1 MPRQGPMEAPVCLI
15 TNDDR
20 GKLAIM
26 PDALEILD
34 RIDQPVVVVTIVGLY
49 RTGKSYLM
57 NQLAGKKK
65 GFTLG
70 ITRIQPHTK
79 GIWMWCL
86 PHPTKPGHTLVLL
99 DTEGLGDAE
108 KGDSNNDSVIFALAI
123 LLSSVLV
130 YNGMGTINPQAL
142 ELLHFVTE
150 LADHI
155 KLGGKENK
163 QDEDEDDDEEGFAR
177 VFPAFVWVVRDFI
190 LQLEIDGKDVTE
202 SEYLEHMLTLKKG
215 IGKRVLEYNLPR
227 ECIQRFFP
235 TRNCFVF
242 VRPASKDQISKLE
255 SLPEHA
261 LDPKFVAQ
269 MRKFHDYVF
278 EKAEVKKVKG
288 GHELNGRKFG
298 ILVNNYVTT
307 IVNGGAPCIEN
318 AVLSMAKS
326 ENEAAMLDAEEHYKT
341 QMEKLVKL
349 PAAVQ
354 ELSDAHGKCV
364 REALDIFMKRSFKDK
379 DHHYQGML
387 KNRLEGFYAAM
398 VVKNENTSLER
409 CRSLIKDL
417 FTTLE
422 KNVTS
427 GVYFRPDGYKTYIC
441 DRDKVVKQFQ
451 EIPNKGVK
459 AQLVLE
465 EFLSSKKGESE
476 TILQADANLTEAQ
489 KKVAEEKAKAAQL
502 EQERKA
508 AEERA
513 LQKEQLL
520 KDQERSHQ
528 ENLVRLKAKMREDA
542 AKQKMEAEKALQA
555 EQLLK
560 DQMRSHQEHMA
571 QLQRKMEEETE
582 NTKKAAEKKAF
593 QAEQL
598 MKDRERS
605 HQEYVAQLQR
615 KVEEAENIKKEAE
628 KKASQAAQLLEER
641 MRSHQ
646 EHMAQLQ
653 RKMEEETENTKKAL
667 EKKASQAAQLLED
680 RERSH
685 QENIE
690 KLTTK
695 MREEAQKER
704 TLEGRMKLQE
714 DLIRQGFEDQARRME
729 SEIESLKK
737 EVQQALRRPGL
748 CELIRRALSY
758 VFGF

>member
-1 MPRQGPMEAPVCLI
+1 MPLQGTMEAPVCLI
-15 TNDDR
+15 GNDDSAQ
-20 GKLAIM
+20 LAIM
-26 PDALEILD
+26 PDALEILN
-34 RIDQPVVVVTIVGLY
+34 RIDQPVVVVAIVGFY

-65 GFTLG
+65 GFSLR
-70 ITRIQPHTK
+70 ITTIQPHTK

-108 KGDSNNDSVIFALAI
+108 KGDSNNDSALFTLAV
-123 LLSSVLV
+123 LLSSLMV
-130 YNGMGTINPQAL
+130 YNSMGSINQQAL
-142 ELLHFVTE
+142 EQLHFVPE
-150 LADHI
+150 LSESI

-202 SEYLEHMLTLKKG
+202 SQYLEYMLTLKKG
-215 IGKRVLEYNLPR
+215 IGKRVMEYNLPR

-242 VRPASKDQISKLE
+242 VRPVSRDQISKLE

-269 MRKFHDYVF
+269 MRKFRDYVF
-278 EKAEVKKVKG
+278 EKAEVKKGKG
-288 GHELNGRKFG
+288 GHELNGRMFS

-307 IVNGGAPCIEN
+307 IANGGAPCIEN
-318 AVLSMAKS
+318 AVLLSMAKS

-354 ELSDAHGKCV
+354 ELSDAHGKCE

-502 EQERKA
+502 DQERKA

-615 KVEEAENIKKEAE
+615 KVEEAENIKKEA
-628 KKASQAAQLLEER
+628 
-641 MRSHQ
+641 
-646 EHMAQLQ
+646 
-653 RKMEEETENTKKAL
+653 L